1 MANSRWGESV
11 CMCRSYGENNMGNNN
26 PVHSNFNNVNY
37 KQTHALFTNI
47 LQETI
52 EKTWMVHI
60 AQGNNGTAPEI

>member
-1 MANSRWGESV
+1 
-11 CMCRSYGENNMGNNN
+11 MGNNN
-26 PVHSNFNNVNY
+26 PVYSNFNNVNY